1 MGRGSRMWRQ
11 TDKNHNRIFDPLKGI
26 MLLVMKTVNI
36 IIRSD
41 LKSDLG
47 SDFQCVYPSSA
58 CLH

>member
-1 MGRGSRMWRQ
+1 MGGERELNME

-26 MLLVMKTVNI
+26 ILLVVKAGN

-47 SDFQCVYPSSA
+47 PDFQCVYTSSA

>member
-1 MGRGSRMWRQ
+1 MGKLNVE

-26 MLLVMKTVNI
+26 ILIVIQTVNI

-41 LKSDLG
+41 LKCDLG
-47 SDFQCVYPSSA
+47 SDFRCVYTSSA

>member
-1 MGRGSRMWRQ
+1 MWRQ

-26 MLLVMKTVNI
+26 ILLVMKTVNI
-36 IIRSD
+36 IIRLD

-47 SDFQCVYPSSA
+47 SDFQCVYTSSA